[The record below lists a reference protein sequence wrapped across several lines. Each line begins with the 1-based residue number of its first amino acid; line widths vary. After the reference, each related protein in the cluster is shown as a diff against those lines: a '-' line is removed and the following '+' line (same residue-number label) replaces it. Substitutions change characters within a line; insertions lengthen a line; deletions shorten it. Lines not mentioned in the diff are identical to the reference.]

1 MFGFL
6 QVVCRKE
13 QSVLR
18 GLSEDINHNAGYV
31 SLIKCCFVSECMC
44 VCVPGGGNKT
54 SQVRRQYAPIIN

>member
-44 VCVPGGGNKT
+44 VCVCQGVVT
-54 SQVRRQYAPIIN
+54 RLVRFEGSMHLS